1 MKRCSTSLITREMQI
16 KTRRRTSVVVRWTG
30 IHLPMQGTQV
40 QSPIWGDPTRRETAE
55 PHTATGPVLQS
66 LQAATPDAEP
76 AGSNYW
82 ARVPQ
87 LLKPTLPAPVTCNK
101 RSHPNEK
108 PRHCNQEWLPH
119 CNHRKLTHSS
129 EDPEQS
135 ERERERKK
143 KLQWGVTHTAQNG
156 HHQHLYK
163 Q

>member
-66 LQAATPDAEP
+66 LRAATPDAKP

-87 LLKPTLPAPVTCNK
+87 LLKPTLLEPVICNK

-108 PRHCNQEWLPH
+108 PMHCNQEWLPH